1 MIRIYAAVYNL
12 VCVDGI
18 VIVRYCHV
26 NYNLFFWKM
35 FIVKKAEF
43 DHKMFM

>member
-26 NYNLFFWKM
+26 NYNLFFLEN
-35 FIVKKAEF
+35 VYC
-43 DHKMFM
+43 